1 MNNITEL
8 LSSMTDIGIRI
19 IGSDTV
25 NRFRT
30 VIFGII
36 LIFGIMNCILGYRL
50 LRFWM
55 MLGGFS

>member
-25 NRFRT
+25 NRFMT

-36 LIFGIMNCILGYRL
+36 LIFGIMTVFLDTGCCGS
-50 LRFWM
+50 
-55 MLGGFS
+55 G

>member
-25 NRFRT
+25 NRFMT
-30 VIFGII
+30 VIFDTG
-36 LIFGIMNCILGYRL
+36 
-50 LRFWM
+50 
-55 MLGGFS
+55 